1 MEYILALVAA
11 IAGFLAAWFVL
22 SRKLT
27 ALNDKFHLT
36 EKQLAETEQLQ
47 KRLTAEFENIANKV
61 MKER

>member
-11 IAGFLAAWFVL
+11 IAGFLAAWLVL

-36 EKQLAETEQLQ
+36 EKQLIDDRSIAERNKTV
-47 KRLTAEFENIANKV
+47 AEGN
-61 MKER
+61 RSH